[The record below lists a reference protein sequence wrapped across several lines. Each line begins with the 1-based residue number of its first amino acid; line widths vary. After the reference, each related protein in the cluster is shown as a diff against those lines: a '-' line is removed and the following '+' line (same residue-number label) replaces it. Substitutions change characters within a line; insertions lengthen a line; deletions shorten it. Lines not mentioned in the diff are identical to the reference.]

1 MTTAT
6 QATNEDLGLSSGI
19 EYDATIT
26 DAYFSFPPNYKGG
39 EVLVLV
45 LELMTDA
52 GEERQQFFTLGS
64 NWEPVENGA
73 RISPINPR
81 RQRID
86 EKSGL
91 GNLVATA
98 AAQPGALDALKK
110 AAGGE
115 NPVWK
120 SAAIWKGLTFGFAQ
134 RELTYTDR
142 QTQEERK
149 YSRLDVT
156 AFLPG
161 GLDGVDVSGGDNAAS
176 NVDKDVEIQAALKV
190 LAATSDS
197 YEVFVQRALAEVDG
211 VEQSEEWSTK
221 LLTDA
226 FYIELRTA

>member
-26 DAYFSFPPNYKGG
+26 DAYFSFPPNYKA

-115 NPVWK
+115 SPVWK

-161 GLDGVDVSGGDNAAS
+161 GLDGVDVGGGDVEGIA
-176 NVDKDVEIQAALKV
+176 DKDVEIQAALKV
-190 LAATSDS
+190 IAATSES

-226 FYIELRTA
+226 LYIELRTA

>member
-26 DAYFSFPPNYKGG
+26 DAYFSFPPNYKA

-110 AAGGE
+110 AADYE
-115 NPVWK
+115 SPMWK

-161 GLDGVDVSGGDNAAS
+161 GLDGVDVGGGDVEGIA
-176 NVDKDVEIQAALKV
+176 DKDVEIQAALKV
-190 LAATSDS
+190 IAATSES

>member
-26 DAYFSFPPNYKGG
+26 DAYFSFPPNYKA

-115 NPVWK
+115 SPVWK

-161 GLDGVDVSGGDNAAS
+161 GLDGVDVGGGDVEGIA
-176 NVDKDVEIQAALKV
+176 DKDVEIQAALKV
-190 LAATSDS
+190 IAATSES

>member
-26 DAYFSFPPNYKGG
+26 DAYFSFPPNYKSG

-98 AAQPGALDALKK
+98 AAQPGVLDALKK

-115 NPVWK
+115 SPMWK

-134 RELTYTDR
+134 RELTSTDR

-161 GLDGVDVSGGDNAAS
+161 GLDGVDVGGGDVEGIA
-176 NVDKDVEIQAALKV
+176 DKDVEIQAALKV
-190 LAATSDS
+190 IAATSES

-226 FYIELRTA
+226 LYIELRTA

>member
-115 NPVWK
+115 SPMWK
-120 SAAIWKGLTFGFAQ
+120 SAAIWKG
-134 RELTYTDR
+134 
-142 QTQEERK
+142 
-149 YSRLDVT
+149 
-156 AFLPG
+156 
-161 GLDGVDVSGGDNAAS
+161 
-176 NVDKDVEIQAALKV
+176 
-190 LAATSDS
+190 
-197 YEVFVQRALAEVDG
+197 
-211 VEQSEEWSTK
+211 
-221 LLTDA
+221 
-226 FYIELRTA
+226 